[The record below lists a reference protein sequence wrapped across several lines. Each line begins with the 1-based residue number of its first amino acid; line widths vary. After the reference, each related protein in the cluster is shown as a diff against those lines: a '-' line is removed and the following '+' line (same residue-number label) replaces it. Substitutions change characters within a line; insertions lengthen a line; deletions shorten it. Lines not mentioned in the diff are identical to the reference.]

1 MTVDEQVG
9 RLLAAWPHKRS
20 ETLIMIVSDHGE
32 GLGENGEATHGH
44 LLHQATLRVPF
55 LLVPPDGVQV
65 PDNPNPALLVDVYP
79 TVRAILRLPPDR
91 TRDGRSLLD
100 PPPATWTAWSETL
113 YPYYQFQYSHLQAW
127 FQDDLKL
134 VDGGSKQRLV
144 QFRVDPEEAND
155 LASEDPDSVR
165 LLDQALRYFRSK
177 RAAASADSLEVEV
190 NAAVPYMGGRPSVFP
205 VEPSE
210 ERNRSLPRIWDKWSV
225 VSDLDAARRS
235 LAKRPPEP
243 WNAAPLLAQHV
254 AEKSTNPAIGFWL
267 ARSLQLWGRSPQISL
282 TERLLK
288 LEEAY
293 DLFLL
298 HEQTFGDLRSGDAR
312 IRTIWD
318 RYQATE
324 DLKVAHLLLK
334 EGELLRAKGI
344 DRPLVRALS
353 ALACEA
359 IGDPKGAIEH
369 LEHAIRLDPEDS
381 RYGDDL
387 KRLQREAGSGK

>member
-1 MTVDEQVG
+1 
-9 RLLAAWPHKRS
+9 
-20 ETLIMIVSDHGE
+20 
-32 GLGENGEATHGH
+32 
-44 LLHQATLRVPF
+44 
-55 LLVPPDGVQV
+55 
-65 PDNPNPALLVDVYP
+65 
-79 TVRAILRLPPDR
+79 
-91 TRDGRSLLD
+91 
-100 PPPATWTAWSETL
+100 
-113 YPYYQFQYSHLQAW
+113 
-127 FQDDLKL
+127 
-134 VDGGSKQRLV
+134 
-144 QFRVDPEEAND
+144 
-155 LASEDPDSVR
+155 
-165 LLDQALRYFRSK
+165 
-177 RAAASADSLEVEV
+177 
-190 NAAVPYMGGRPSVFP
+190 
-205 VEPSE
+205 
-210 ERNRSLPRIWDKWSV
+210 
-225 VSDLDAARRS
+225 
-235 LAKRPPEP
+235 
-243 WNAAPLLAQHV
+243 
-254 AEKSTNPAIGFWL
+254 
-267 ARSLQLWGRSPQISL
+267 
-282 TERLLK
+282 LK